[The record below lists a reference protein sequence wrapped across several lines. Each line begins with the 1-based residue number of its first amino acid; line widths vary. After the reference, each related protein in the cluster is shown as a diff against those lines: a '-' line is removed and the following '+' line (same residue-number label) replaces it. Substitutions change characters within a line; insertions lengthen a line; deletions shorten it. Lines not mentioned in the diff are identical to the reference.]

1 MHKAKIKWR
10 EREGRERDTAATYFL
25 THSSIQVYSAAFFR
39 GINTH
44 IGIYVE
50 ERFATYA

>member
-1 MHKAKIKWR
+1 MHKAKIKRR
-10 EREGRERDTAATYFL
+10 EREGYETTATYFL
-25 THSSIQVYSAAFFR
+25 THSSIHKVYSAAFFR

-44 IGIYVE
+44 IGMYVE